1 MKKIFLVLGSFTLAV
16 AVTLGI
22 MAQAQEDVQEVAL
35 IHSLEVGDGAPT
47 TFPAVITVKVNQ
59 PVRLY
64 NTASDSAHIPVV
76 ISRDEDGTD
85 TVFTDFFDALV
96 GEVSIVEFTPDEVGT
111 FFISHI
117 PHGHPIVGQLIVV
130 E

>member
-1 MKKIFLVLGSFTLAV
+1 MKKTFWILGAITLAFG
-16 AVTLGI
+16 VTLGI
-22 MAQAQEDVQEVAL
+22 LAQAQEDVQEVAL
-35 IHSLEVGDGAPT
+35 IHSLEIGDDAPT

-59 PVRLY
+59 PVRLF
-64 NTASDSAHIPVV
+64 NTAADSAHIPIV
-76 ISRDEDGTD
+76 ISRDENGTD
-85 TVFTDFFDALV
+85 TVFTEFFNAFV
-96 GEVSIVEFTPDEVGT
+96 GEVSVVDFTPDETGT